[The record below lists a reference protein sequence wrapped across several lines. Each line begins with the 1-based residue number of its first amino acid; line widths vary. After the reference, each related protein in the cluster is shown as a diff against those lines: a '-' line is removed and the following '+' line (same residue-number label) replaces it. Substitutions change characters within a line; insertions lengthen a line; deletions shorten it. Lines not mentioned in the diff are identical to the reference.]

1 MSMRLPCQLSP
12 HILLVMIMFDVY
24 EASLSA
30 LSLSLH
36 ILLVMIMFDVYEAS
50 LSILSSYSIS
60 YDYV

>member
-1 MSMRLPCQLSP
+1 MSMRLPCQFSL

-30 LSLSLH
+30 LT
-36 ILLVMIMFDVYEAS
+36 
-50 LSILSSYSIS
+50 SYSIS